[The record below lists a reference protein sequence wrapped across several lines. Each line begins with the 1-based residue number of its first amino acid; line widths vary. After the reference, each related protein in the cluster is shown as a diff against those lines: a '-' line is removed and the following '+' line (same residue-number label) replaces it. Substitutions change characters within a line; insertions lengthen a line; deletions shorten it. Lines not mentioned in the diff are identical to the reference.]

1 MGKISTDVEFEKLI
15 PPPSNQIYIND
26 IGCVV
31 MSLETLK
38 AIVSEEISE
47 HLELD
52 RMERQLR
59 QYGRLD

>member
-1 MGKISTDVEFEKLI
+1 MNREAELT
-15 PPPSNQIYIND
+15 PPPFMQVYIND

-38 AIVSEEISE
+38 EIIKEDIAEQMFLEE
-47 HLELD
+47 
-52 RMERQLR
+52 MERKLR